1 MGLSPTHWGAPPL
14 IVRIVLNRTP
24 STDGDARDGSHFVAE
39 HSLECKSRQAET
51 DSVRGVKV

>member
-39 HSLECKSRQAET
+39 HSLDCDSLQTET
-51 DSVRGVKV
+51 DSVRGV